1 MRRLVEVDW
10 RVPLGVEDA
19 IQSYLVEH
27 PDSYYISGNNQHL
40 WYLDRDL
47 GLVLLQHD
55 FSRMN
60 DEEISEY
67 LIGVLDL
74 MTDGQQEGR

>member
-27 PDSYYISGNNQHL
+27 PDSYYLAGNNL

-47 GLVLLQHD
+47 GLLLLQHD
-55 FSRMN
+55 FSAMN

-67 LIGVLDL
+67 LIGVLEL
-74 MTDGQQEGR
+74 LTGG